1 MQLRTSDKRRPQSLN
16 AVAAEIAAAALVH
29 FGLWLLCLSMLG
41 IRLPLP
47 LLAVLALLPVPWY
60 FVSRT
65 RNIGR
70 LTPVYAVSLPLL
82 AGLVGAR
89 YFLRGAKE
97 LFNYLVKAVN
107 DIHGLSLFPL
117 GGGYPSS
124 ETPST
129 PCLAVILL
137 LAVML
142 SGLIA
147 HAACIKHRPMA
158 TAVSILPAALLFL
171 TGLRPTRGAF
181 VLYLVAVTFY
191 LILLTTRSKGTAR
204 RLTWLNGEVS
214 AALLVFLLI
223 LSLLL
228 GSFAR
233 SETVDD
239 LRDRLSRSIETARY
253 APPQSADGMPGGDL
267 KDAGTLRYDERTVL
281 TVETPNAFSMY
292 LRGFSGDV
300 LEDGA
305 WQSLPAE
312 AYFRDYSLTGPWVRN
327 RYFSPAVSLGQL
339 LDLKWQ
345 VQMTRFEEGEQD
357 AVSLPRYPVT
367 IKNSLAYS
375 DRMYLPYEV
384 SAESKGL
391 RRADLSHEGAFAN
404 GLRGQRSY
412 ELTVYQPLT
421 EDYGSVSADALIG
434 EEAKY
439 NSLYREE
446 FAPAEEIYR
455 QFVQENERTVPEE
468 YKDFIGELADAS
480 VGSATKLSDVV
491 FRVRNYYT
499 KYYTYSLDV
508 SPPDAGTDP
517 LLAFQQS
524 RTGYDTHFATLAV
537 LLFREAGIPARYAE
551 GYYISKELVK
561 SVEKETD
568 VVLEIPDS
576 AAHAWV
582 EVYKDGIGWV
592 PIEVTPGYYE
602 TENGSQGGAAA
613 VPEVVPPEAVPEPE
627 EETVPDDSA
636 EEENKESENGEE
648 GSRWGIAL
656 AAAALLLLL
665 LAGLVRYLRRKQQNE
680 PEEKE
685 PVIRRD
691 TMENKSALILSEIKK
706 VIVGKDDVIT
716 KTLMAILAGGH
727 VLLEDVPGVGKTT
740 LALAFSRAMN
750 LSEKRVQFTP
760 DTMASDIVGF
770 SVYNKGTGQ
779 FDFQPGAVFC
789 NILLADEINRTSPKT
804 QAALLE
810 VMEEQHA
817 TVDGVTYRLPEPFV
831 CLATQNPLG
840 SAGTHPLP
848 DSQLDRFMIRLSM
861 GYPTIENTVEIV
873 QLRQGDDPLDHVRA
887 VASAQEIL
895 QMRAAVSAVHVDE
908 ALIRYAAELCDKTRH
923 LEEVEQG
930 VSPRAVLALV
940 QMARASAYMRGRNY
954 VIPEDIQSLYI
965 DVCAHRLL
973 LTPRAKIRKRSPEQI
988 LAEVLQSMKAP
999 SPAARRK

>member
-1 MQLRTSDKRRPQSLN
+1 MQLRTSDKRRPASLN
-16 AVAAEIAAAALVH
+16 AVAAEIAAAALAH
-29 FGLWLLCLSMLG
+29 LSLWLLLLSMLSV
-41 IRLPLP
+41 RLSLP
-47 LLAVLALLPVPWY
+47 FLAAVVLLPALWY
-60 FVSRT
+60 PVAKLKS
-65 RNIGR
+65 IGN
-70 LTPVYAVSLPLL
+70 LSPVYAIFLPLL
-82 AGLVGAR
+82 AGLLGAKF
-89 YFLRGAKE
+89 FLRGGRE
-97 LFNYLVKAVN
+97 LFDYLAKAVN
-107 DIHGLSLFPL
+107 DIHGLSLFPF
-117 GGGYPSS
+117 GDGYPAS
-124 ETPST
+124 EVPGTAAQA
-129 PCLAVILL
+129 LLLL

-147 HAACIKHRPMA
+147 YAICRKVRPLA
-158 TAVSILPAALLFL
+158 TAVTLLPAAFAFL
-171 TGLRPTRGAF
+171 AGLRPTPAAF
-181 VLYLVAVTFY
+181 IFYLVAVTFY

-228 GSFAR
+228 GSFVR
-233 SETVDD
+233 SEKVDT
-239 LRDRLSRSIETARY
+239 LRERISRSVETMRY
-253 APPQSADGMPGGDL
+253 APPQPSDGMPDGDL
-267 KDAGTLRYDERTVL
+267 KNAGPLQYDERTVL

-292 LRGFSGDV
+292 LRGFTGDE
-300 LEDGA
+300 LKDGV
-305 WQSLPAE
+305 WQPLSADR
-312 AYFRDYSLTGPWVRN
+312 YFNDYSLTGPWVRN
-327 RYFSPAVSLGQL
+327 SYFSPAISLGQL

-345 VQMTRFEEGEQD
+345 VQTARVEEGHQD
-357 AVSLPRYPVT
+357 AVNLPRYPLT

-384 SAESKGL
+384 SGESKGL
-391 RRADLSHEGAFAN
+391 RRADLSHEGAFAK

-421 EDYGSVSADALIG
+421 KDYGRVSAKALVG
-434 EEAKY
+434 DEAKY
-439 NSLYREE
+439 NSLYRED
-446 FAPAEEIYR
+446 FAPAEDVYR
-455 QFVQENERTVPEE
+455 QFVEANERTVPAE
-468 YKDFIGELADAS
+468 YRDLISQLAAAS
-480 VGSATKLSDVV
+480 LGSSRKMSDVI
-491 FRVRNYYT
+491 FRVRNYFT
-499 KYYTYSLDV
+499 KFYTYSLE
-508 SPPDAGTDP
+508 PPAASGTDP
-517 LLAFQQS
+517 LLAFQES
-524 RTGYDTHFATLAV
+524 KTGYDAHFATLAV

-551 GYYISKELVK
+551 GYYISEDLVK
-561 SVEKETD
+561 SVDKETD
-568 VVLEIPDS
+568 VILEVPDS

-582 EVYKDGIGWV
+582 EMYKAGIGWV
-592 PIEVTPGYYE
+592 PVEVTPGYYE
-602 TENGSQGGAAA
+602 TEDGSEGGTASTA
-613 VPEVVPPEAVPEPE
+613 PEEVPPDTSPEPE
-627 EETVPDDSA
+627 EEAPADEPD
-636 EEENKESENGEE
+636 EEDTDEQKDRSH
-648 GSRWGIAL
+648 WAL
-656 AAAALLLLL
+656 FLLPAALLLLL
-665 LAGLVRYLRRKQQNE
+665 AAWLYRRRRGNDTEKQQR
-680 PEEKE
+680 E

-691 TMENKSALILSEIKK
+691 TMENKSAIILNEIKK

-750 LSEKRVQFTP
+750 LTEKRVQFTP

-770 SVYNKGTGQ
+770 SVYNKGTGA

-861 GYPTIENTVEIV
+861 GYPTIDNTIEIV
-873 QLRQGDDPLDHVRA
+873 QSRQGDDPLEHVRA

-895 QMRAAVSAVHVDE
+895 EMRAAVSSVYVDE

-940 QMARASAYMRGRNY
+940 QMARASAYMRGRNH
-954 VIPEDIQSLYI
+954 VIPEDIQSLYV
-965 DVCAHRLL
+965 DVCAHRLV

-988 LAEVLQSMKAP
+988 LTEVLRSVKAP
-999 SPAARRK
+999 SPAPRRK